1 MAETLQVTYDDK
13 SKSYKIINNIHGQ
26 PPKLCLEYNF
36 IEDEEDEEDGETV
49 LYISKIFKCSDSKT
63 LTRELIKMI
72 EHMAKTN
79 PHQPWTRVKYIKLED
94 GSSINVCARQNSSS
108 MNIDLRYLK
117 ILTTGKSWYNSFGY
131 KSVNHEDDVAYNARI
146 INQPMQSLL
155 QKLYDSDGIQEF
167 KDIFPELS
175 TELTVQ
181 QYVTAMLKEVPRAGT
196 INCTEDQE
204 NKVELLSTLVDIMV
218 KNEMLRYNVRL
229 RKKVERAPT
238 ASPTDSPKAEGGAK
252 RTMRKSRRKT
262 RTRKCINAKR
272 HKMHCTKSNHWNKH
286 MKKNHK

>member
-36 IEDEEDEEDGETV
+36 IEDEEDGDTV
-49 LYISKIFKCSDSKT
+49 LYISKTFKCSDSKT
-63 LTRELIKMI
+63 LTRDLIKMI

-79 PHQPWTRVKYIKLED
+79 PHEPWTRVKYIKLED

-117 ILTTGKSWYNSFGY
+117 ILTTGESWYNSFGY
-131 KSVNHEDDVAYNARI
+131 KSVNHEADVAYNAGI

-155 QKLYDSDGIQEF
+155 EKLYDSDGIQEF

-204 NKVELLSTLVDIMV
+204 NKVELLSTLVHIMV
-218 KNEMLRYNVRL
+218 KNEMLRYDVRL

-238 ASPTDSPKAEGGAK
+238 AGGGAK